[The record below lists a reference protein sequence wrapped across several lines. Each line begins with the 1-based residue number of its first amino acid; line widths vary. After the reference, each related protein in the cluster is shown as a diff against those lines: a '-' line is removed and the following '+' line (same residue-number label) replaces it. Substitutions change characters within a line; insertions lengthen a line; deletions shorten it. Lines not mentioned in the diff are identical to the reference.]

1 MGYILNGAQLLPDK
15 KTNPP
20 ALLFSGPLLL
30 ISKIEGMSSRKFCYW
45 AEIHLWRNPRTPA
58 LTL

>member
-1 MGYILNGAQLLPDK
+1 MGYILNGAQLLLDK
-15 KTNPP
+15 ETNPP

-45 AEIHLWRNPRTPA
+45 AEIHL
-58 LTL
+58 